1 MFEQIYGA
9 IQTRSGCRKQTWVKI
24 TRTDF
29 MEMSPSTNQVK
40 TARREEP
47 ERTASATTTAW
58 CSEVT
63 CNHGI
68 VLENKERKVK
78 KKNSW
83 KIKSHPGVNQSCRCW
98 IEIWFVL
105 TWRFSEPWI
114 DLVTTI
120 LVCLVFKCRL
130 KNIYTGKC
138 RNTYRKPTPHSTDM
152 TGWNMWTDVRKKKRW
167 NRRNTVPEGLMFRWT
182 QRQVKCIKGKVT
194 SNKAWPKQEVEEK
207 SKPLNNTKQET
218 DVNLI

>member
-47 ERTASATTTAW
+47 ERTASATATAW

-78 KKNSW
+78 KKNSC
-83 KIKSHPGVNQSCRCW
+83 KIKPHPGVNQSCRCW

-130 KNIYTGKC
+130 RILENAGILTGNQLHTVLTWQAGTCELTSEKKKDETEETQSLRDWC
-138 RNTYRKPTPHSTDM
+138 SGEHRGRWNASKGKWHQIRRGQNRKWRRNQNHST
-152 TGWNMWTDVRKKKRW
+152 TQNKKQ
-167 NRRNTVPEGLMFRWT
+167 M
-182 QRQVKCIKGKVT
+182 
-194 SNKAWPKQEVEEK
+194 
-207 SKPLNNTKQET
+207 
-218 DVNLI
+218 LI